1 MRHVVSF
8 IIVAAVSAG
17 IGRCAGAEP
26 DRAALLH
33 QCSALWK
40 PDIQRI
46 LKSALGDLLSTY
58 QRGVR
63 TSDLLRSFRNR
74 AKARASQLDL
84 SLDTE
89 IAELSPFQL
98 ENCIPGARPV
108 FEYLAGDLDGDGLN
122 ERLMKLYCAE
132 DQSRCTG
139 SSGAR
144 SKSR

>member
-1 MRHVVSF
+1 M
-8 IIVAAVSAG
+8 VAAVSAG
-17 IGRCAGAEP
+17 ITRCAGAEP
-26 DRAALLH
+26 RRAAALH
-33 QCSALWK
+33 QCSSLWK

-58 QRGVR
+58 QRGVW

-74 AKARASQLDL
+74 AKARASQLGL

-108 FEYLAGDLDGDGLN
+108 FEYLAGDLGAEGLN
-122 ERLMKLYCAE
+122 NRLMQLYCEE

-139 SSGAR
+139 SSGTR